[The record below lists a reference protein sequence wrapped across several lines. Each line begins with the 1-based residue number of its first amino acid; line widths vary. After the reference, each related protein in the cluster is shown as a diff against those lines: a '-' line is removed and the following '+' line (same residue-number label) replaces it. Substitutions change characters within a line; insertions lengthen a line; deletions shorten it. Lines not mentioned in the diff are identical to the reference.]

1 MEKKILGFINL
12 QEKLEKTNS
21 DKKMYHTHTVTGWI
35 YCRQAWGGQEL
46 RNYIAIHDIWSL
58 NLFLR
63 CRCKMNGY
71 ANLIS
76 RKYSAPKINFHSIRH
91 ESWIALATL
100 GEIRQGN
107 TEFRTFRFILGLYHL
122 YFHFVCLFVWSE
134 IESMRQ
140 AWGFGRNTTFTS
152 KITFQFQT
160 RFVMNPE

>member
-1 MEKKILGFINL
+1 MQEKLEYNFSVYFLLFPYPKNFSQFFSSHWKKILEFRNML
-12 QEKLEKTNS
+12 EKLEKTNS

-107 TEFRTFRFILGLYHL
+107 TEHSGLY
-122 YFHFVCLFVWSE
+122 
-134 IESMRQ
+134 
-140 AWGFGRNTTFTS
+140 
-152 KITFQFQT
+152 
-160 RFVMNPE
+160 